1 MWHRTVACL
10 MVTRKQR
17 VRQKDD
23 EHKIPFTLS
32 TDNLS
37 LVRPYVS
44 PAPNNVTLWTHP
56 WVNTLLK

>member
-17 VRQKDD
+17 VRQKDG
-23 EHKIPFTLS
+23 EHKIPFILS

-37 LVRPYVS
+37 LVMP
-44 PAPNNVTLWTHP
+44 
-56 WVNTLLK
+56 